1 MSRGPIARIVV
12 GIDGSDG
19 SADALRWAIELAAG
33 VDAEVVAVHAH
44 ELPRYVPHATGTPF
58 VPELEN
64 WERLAQQEF
73 ELRWCAPLAAAGVR
87 HRMVF
92 QVGTPGEVLLG
103 VAERVAA
110 DLIVTGR
117 RGRSELLELL
127 AGSVSQRM
135 VHRAH
140 CPVVV
145 VPAVAAELPAAA
157 TA

>member
-1 MSRGPIARIVV
+1 MG
-12 GIDGSDG
+12 
-19 SADALRWAIELAAG
+19 LASG
-33 VDAEVVAVHAH
+33 TDAEVIAVHAH
-44 ELPRYVPHATGTPF
+44 ELPRYVPRPGGAPY

-64 WERLAQQEF
+64 WERAARQEF
-73 ELRWCAPLAAAGVR
+73 ELRWCAPLAATGVR

-92 QVGTPGEVLLG
+92 EIGRASEVLLG

-117 RGRSELLELL
+117 RGRGELVELL

-145 VPAVAAELPAAA
+145 VPSSTARASEVPVAAGA
-157 TA
+157 